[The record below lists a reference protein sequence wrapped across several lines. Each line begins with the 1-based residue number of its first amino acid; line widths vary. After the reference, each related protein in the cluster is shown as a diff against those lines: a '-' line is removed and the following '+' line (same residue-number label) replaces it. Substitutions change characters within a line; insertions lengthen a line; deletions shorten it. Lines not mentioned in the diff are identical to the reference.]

1 MKIIIFLLLSINLY
15 SQEIKFNIFFSK
27 DSIKIGEPIFL
38 TSVLSYDKKLEI
50 VQPDSSYNFNPFEY
64 IDKFIYPSKIYNGK
78 IFDSTIYYL
87 RTFNIDSVQKIN
99 LNSFI
104 INKDCLEIS
113 SSYDSVFLINQVK
126 NLSDKVIKNT
136 SHSIISYIFNTN
148 KYILSSVIFL
158 IVILILFLIFR
169 KKIITY
175 LKIQRLNKDLNNYSN
190 LLKDSLNKYS
200 NGKDKKDLELS
211 LLIWK
216 RYMEKNS
223 IFSFT
228 SSTTLKINNY
238 LKDKKTENILDEIDM
253 ILYSKNTLIFDIKN
267 FNLLDRKAK
276 DLYINMKKKLKDGK

>member
-1 MKIIIFLLLSINLY
+1 MRIIIFLLLSVNLY

-27 DSIKIGEPIFL
+27 DSIKIGEPIIL

-64 IDKFIYPSKIYNGK
+64 IDKVIYPSKIYNGK
-78 IFDSTIYYL
+78 IFDSTIYSL

-200 NGKDKKDLELS
+200 NGKNKKDLELS

-216 RYMEKNS
+216 RYMEKIS

-276 DLYINMKKKLKDGK
+276 DLYLNMKKKLKDGK

>member
-1 MKIIIFLLLSINLY
+1 MRIIIFLLLSMNLY

-78 IFDSTIYYL
+78 IFDSTIYSL

-126 NLSDKVIKNT
+126 NLGDKVIKNT
-136 SHSIISYIFNTN
+136 SYSIISYIFNTN
-148 KYILSSVIFL
+148 KYIL
-158 IVILILFLIFR
+158 
-169 KKIITY
+169 
-175 LKIQRLNKDLNNYSN
+175 
-190 LLKDSLNKYS
+190 
-200 NGKDKKDLELS
+200 KDLELS

-276 DLYINMKKKLKDGK
+276 DLYLNMKKKLKDGK

>member
-1 MKIIIFLLLSINLY
+1 MRIIIFLLLSMNLY

-27 DSIKIGEPIFL
+27 DSIKIGEPIHL
-38 TSVLSYDKKLEI
+38 ISVLSYDKKLEI

-126 NLSDKVIKNT
+126 NLSDKVINNT

-148 KYILSSVIFL
+148 KYILSAVIFL

-175 LKIQRLNKDLNNYSN
+175 LKIQD
-190 LLKDSLNKYS
+190 
-200 NGKDKKDLELS
+200 
-211 LLIWK
+211 
-216 RYMEKNS
+216 
-223 IFSFT
+223 
-228 SSTTLKINNY
+228 
-238 LKDKKTENILDEIDM
+238 
-253 ILYSKNTLIFDIKN
+253 
-267 FNLLDRKAK
+267 
-276 DLYINMKKKLKDGK
+276 

>member
-1 MKIIIFLLLSINLY
+1 MRIIIFLLLSMNLY

-64 IDKFIYPSKIYNGK
+64 IDKFIYPSKVYNGK
-78 IFDSTIYYL
+78 IFDSTIYSL
-87 RTFNIDSVQKIN
+87 RTFNIDTVQKIN

-104 INKDCLEIS
+104 INKDCLEIN
-113 SSYDSVFLINQVK
+113 SSYDSVFLINQVE

-136 SHSIISYIFNTN
+136 SYSIISYIFNTN
-148 KYILSSVIFL
+148 KYILAAVIFL
-158 IVILILFLIFR
+158 IIILILFLIFR

-190 LLKDSLNKYS
+190 LLNDSLDKYS

-228 SSTTLKINNY
+228 SSTTLKINDY
-238 LKDKKTENILDEIDM
+238 LNDKKTKDILEEIDM

-276 DLYINMKKKLKDGK
+276 DLYLNMKKKLKDGK

>member
-1 MKIIIFLLLSINLY
+1 M
-15 SQEIKFNIFFSK
+15 
-27 DSIKIGEPIFL
+27 
-38 TSVLSYDKKLEI
+38 
-50 VQPDSSYNFNPFEY
+50 
-64 IDKFIYPSKIYNGK
+64 
-78 IFDSTIYYL
+78 
-87 RTFNIDSVQKIN
+87 
-99 LNSFI
+99 
-104 INKDCLEIS
+104 EIS

-126 NLSDKVIKNT
+126 NLSDKVINNT

-148 KYILSSVIFL
+148 KYILSAVLFL

-175 LKIQRLNKDLNNYSN
+175 LKIKRLNKDLNNYSN

-276 DLYINMKKKLKDGK
+276 DLYLNMKKKLKDGK